1 MMAYKPSL
9 EDLSESSSYTP
20 SLEDLDDE
28 PKSASQAILS
38 QIEESQ
44 QAQPQQQRTPQM
56 QEEFSNPTMWP
67 GFSDLPKEEQLR
79 RIAYSQFDPANE
91 ASGGRYVPGGTYES
105 DPARMMASVL
115 PTLAVPELRAGWPVV
130 RGLANALTRVGAGTL
145 GNIAYQAPNIK
156 SKEDLGNV
164 AIQSGALNA
173 LLEGATL
180 PLRGAARL
188 AEIFNPL
195 KYTANK
201 AAQIKN
207 EFTASKAV
215 TDEMYRPINEE
226 YNDFP
231 VTLTPK
237 NYLKDAGVT
246 KNQLYPDA
254 KIIYDDFMKEPNF
267 ENLHKLQ
274 SKLGEDWA
282 RISQHPTTSEKAQ
295 LFSQMRDKLK
305 GKVQNFLS
313 RDENALNQYN
323 AASQYASNNYFPY
336 LATPTLRKIAKGKMD
351 VTPNSLARS
360 IKIGTEKTVGKEQ
373 SNLIPEGHP
382 LRNHLSDLEKKISQ
396 GRALQVAIPALT
408 GAAVGEYTNP
418 GLTGVLGGAS
428 TGLGLGGVGAI
439 ASKLGGTTV
448 TGMLQ
453 EPWIRNWIKR
463 LAPVYYG
470 GGRTGIGIAQENR

>member
-1 MMAYKPSL
+1 MAYKPSL

-156 SKEDLGNV
+156 SKEDLVNV

-173 LLEGATL
+173 LLEGATW

-188 AEIFNPL
+188 GELFNP
-195 KYTANK
+195 
-201 AAQIKN
+201 
-207 EFTASKAV
+207 
-215 TDEMYRPINEE
+215 IN
-226 YNDFP
+226 F
-231 VTLTPK
+231 
-237 NYLKDAGVT
+237 T
-246 KNQLYPDA
+246 KNKLEAIKSDYQAARVAERAQYQPVMNRYGDSPIDLKKNNQFIDAFKEYSDDLGTNVNKMQKKYIKEPTIQNAHNLQSQMFSEIKTLSKNKMPDA
-254 KIIYDDFMKEPNF
+254 LTLDRLNALKTTRNAL
-267 ENLHKLQ
+267 N
-274 SKLGEDWA
+274 EDL
-282 RISQHPTTSEKAQ
+282 IGS
-295 LFSQMRDKLK
+295 LK
-305 GKVQNFLS
+305 S
-313 RDENALNQYN
+313 MDENAADMYN
-323 AASQYASNNYFPY
+323 LGRAIHREKVSPNFSS
-336 LATPTLRKIAKGKMD
+336 PTLANIVEGE
-351 VTPNSLARS
+351 VNEISPGSLSRS
-360 IKIGTEKTVGKEQ
+360 I
-373 SNLIPEGHP
+373 SNVIKKGGMPAEHS
-382 LRNHLSDLEKKISQ
+382 LRNHLAELDNAISR
-396 GRALQVAIPALT
+396 GRALQIAIPTLT
-408 GAAVGEYTNP
+408 GAAVGEYASP
-418 GLTGVLGGAS
+418 GFGGLLSGAGA
-428 TGLGLGGVGAI
+428 GLGFGGLGSI
-439 ASKLGGTTV
+439 ASKLGGPTIAGITH
-448 TGMLQ
+448 

-470 GGRTGIGIAQENR
+470 GGRAGIGIAQENR

>member
-156 SKEDLGNV
+156 SKEDLVNV

-237 NYLKDAGVT
+237 NYLEERVGSLGLEGALGPHSLLIGKD
-246 KNQLYPDA
+246 NIWL
-254 KIIYDDFMKEPNF
+254 DF
-267 ENLHKLQ
+267 
-274 SKLGEDWA
+274 
-282 RISQHPTTSEKAQ
+282 
-295 LFSQMRDKLK
+295 
-305 GKVQNFLS
+305 
-313 RDENALNQYN
+313 Y
-323 AASQYASNNYFPY
+323 
-336 LATPTLRKIAKGKMD
+336 
-351 VTPNSLARS
+351 
-360 IKIGTEKTVGKEQ
+360 TEKFALAAGIRRIKAKFFQNIEFA
-373 SNLIPEGHP
+373 
-382 LRNHLSDLEKKISQ
+382 
-396 GRALQVAIPALT
+396 GRYGPALS
-408 GAAVGEYTNP
+408 EF
-418 GLTGVLGGAS
+418 S
-428 TGLGLGGVGAI
+428 D
-439 ASKLGGTTV
+439 S
-448 TGMLQ
+448 
-453 EPWIRNWIKR
+453 
-463 LAPVYYG
+463 
-470 GGRTGIGIAQENR
+470 